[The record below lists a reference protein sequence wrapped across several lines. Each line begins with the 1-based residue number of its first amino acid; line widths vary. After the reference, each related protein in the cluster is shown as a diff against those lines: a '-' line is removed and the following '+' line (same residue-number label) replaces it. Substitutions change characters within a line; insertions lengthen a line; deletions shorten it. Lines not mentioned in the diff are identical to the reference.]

1 MRNVGWHLFLDAR
14 GIATG
19 GAATPLGLPDWE
31 EEGDSILDE
40 QSKRILVV
48 DDDEAI
54 RQMVEALLKE
64 EGYTV
69 EPAANG
75 EEAVRLVRQKPF
87 DLVIL
92 DIMMPVMDG
101 WEVASRMLCED
112 KTRDI
117 PIIFLTA
124 LSSYTDQ
131 LKGWRMG
138 CFDYITKPFD
148 IGLFMMRVRAA
159 LDDSGDT
166 PAAPRPEVEAL
177 VEKKMEQLL
186 QLMSETLQRDFGLR
200 RMGVVDV
207 MDDYAVK
214 EDGE

>member
-1 MRNVGWHLFLDAR
+1 
-14 GIATG
+14 
-19 GAATPLGLPDWE
+19 
-31 EEGDSILDE
+31 
-40 QSKRILVV
+40 
-48 DDDEAI
+48 
-54 RQMVEALLKE
+54 
-64 EGYTV
+64 
-69 EPAANG
+69 
-75 EEAVRLVRQKPF
+75 
-87 DLVIL
+87 
-92 DIMMPVMDG
+92 VMDG

-159 LDDSGDT
+159 LDGTS
-166 PAAPRPEVEAL
+166 AVAPRPEVEVL

-214 EDGE
+214 DERE

>member
-1 MRNVGWHLFLDAR
+1 MRDCGKAR
-14 GIATG
+14 VLWAGSGTGISGLAVL
-19 GAATPLGLPDWE
+19 AAMLGRE
-31 EEGDSILDE
+31 NGTLDE
-40 QSKRILVV
+40 KSKNILVV
-48 DDDEAI
+48 DDDDAI
-54 RQMVEALLKE
+54 RQMVETLLAE
-64 EGYTV
+64 EGYDV
-69 EPAANG
+69 DSAANG
-75 EEAVRLVRQKPF
+75 EEAMRVVRQKPF
-87 DLVIL
+87 DLVVL

-159 LDDSGDT
+159 LDGTS
-166 PAAPRPEVEAL
+166 AVAPRPEVEVL

-214 EDGE
+214 DERE

>member
-1 MRNVGWHLFLDAR
+1 M
-14 GIATG
+14 
-19 GAATPLGLPDWE
+19 E
-31 EEGDSILDE
+31 DE
-40 QSKRILVV
+40 RKSILVV

-54 RQMVEALLKE
+54 RQMVGALLAD
-64 EGYTV
+64 EGYQV
-69 EPAANG
+69 EMAPNG
-75 EEAVRLVRQKPF
+75 EEAIKVIRQRRF

-92 DIMMPVMDG
+92 DILMPVMDG

-112 KTRDI
+112 DTRDT

-148 IGLFMMRVRAA
+148 IGLFLMRVKAAVEKADKQRAA
-159 LDDSGDT
+159 TKL
-166 PAAPRPEVEAL
+166 EVETL
-177 VEKKMEQLL
+177 VEQKMEQLL

-207 MDDYAVK
+207 VDDYAVK
-214 EDGE
+214 EGE

>member
-1 MRNVGWHLFLDAR
+1 MEQQAR
-14 GIATG
+14 
-19 GAATPLGLPDWE
+19 
-31 EEGDSILDE
+31 
-40 QSKRILVV
+40 RILVV

-54 RQMVEALLKE
+54 REMVGTVLTE
-64 EGYTV
+64 EGYQV
-69 EPAANG
+69 DLAQNG
-75 EEAVRLVRQKPF
+75 EDAMRQVRQKSF

-101 WEVASRMLCED
+101 WEVASRMLCEEQ
-112 KTRDI
+112 TRNI

-159 LDDSGDT
+159 LDKAGPPGGGAS
-166 PAAPRPEVEAL
+166 AEVEAL
-177 VEKKMEQLL
+177 VAKKMEQLL
-186 QLMSETLQRDFGLR
+186 HLMSETLQRDYGLR
-200 RMGVVDV
+200 RLGVVDV
-207 MDDYAVK
+207 VDDYAVK
-214 EDGE
+214 EERE

>member
-1 MRNVGWHLFLDAR
+1 VELEAK
-14 GIATG
+14 
-19 GAATPLGLPDWE
+19 
-31 EEGDSILDE
+31 S
-40 QSKRILVV
+40 ILVV

-54 RQMVEALLKE
+54 RQMVGTLLVE
-64 EGYTV
+64 EGYQI
-69 EPAANG
+69 EMAHNG
-75 EEAVRLVRQKPF
+75 EEAMRLVRQQPF

-92 DIMMPVMDG
+92 DILMPVMDG

-112 KTRDI
+112 RTRNI

-159 LDDSGDT
+159 LDKASADR
-166 PAAPRPEVEAL
+166 AATQREVEVL

-207 MDDYAVK
+207 VDDYAVK
-214 EDGE
+214 EGAD

>member
-1 MRNVGWHLFLDAR
+1 M
-14 GIATG
+14 
-19 GAATPLGLPDWE
+19 E
-31 EEGDSILDE
+31 ENSRL
-40 QSKRILVV
+40 ILVV

-54 RQMVEALLKE
+54 RLMVETLLEE
-64 EGYTV
+64 EGYGV
-69 EPAANG
+69 ELARNG
-75 EEAVRLVRQKPF
+75 EEAMQLVRQKPY

-101 WEVASRMLCED
+101 WEVASRMLCDER
-112 KTRDI
+112 TCQI

-148 IGLFMMRVRAA
+148 IGLFMMRVRTA
-159 LDDSGDT
+159 LERSG
-166 PAAPRPEVEAL
+166 PRSGAVLDVEAL
-177 VEKKMEQLL
+177 LEKKMEQLL
-186 QLMSETLQRDFGLR
+186 QLMSETLQRDYGLR

-207 MDDYAVK
+207 MDDYAMK
-214 EDGE
+214 DERE

>member
-1 MRNVGWHLFLDAR
+1 M
-14 GIATG
+14 
-19 GAATPLGLPDWE
+19 
-31 EEGDSILDE
+31 E
-40 QSKRILVV
+40 QLKRILVV

-54 RQMVEALLKE
+54 RQMVETLLVE
-64 EGYTV
+64 DGYRV
-69 EPAANG
+69 ELAQNG
-75 EEAVRLVRQKPF
+75 EEAIRLVRQKPF
-87 DLVIL
+87 DLVVL

-101 WEVASRMLCED
+101 WEVASRMLCEES
-112 KTRDI
+112 TRDI

-148 IGLFMMRVRAA
+148 IGLFMLRVRAA
-159 LDDSGDT
+159 LEKAGSRGGGST
-166 PAAPRPEVEAL
+166 YEVEAL

-207 MDDYAVK
+207 VDDYAVK
-214 EDGE
+214 EERE

>member
-1 MRNVGWHLFLDAR
+1 MRDCGKAR
-14 GIATG
+14 VLWAGSGTGISG
-19 GAATPLGLPDWE
+19 LVVLAAMLGRE
-31 EEGDSILDE
+31 NGTLDE
-40 QSKRILVV
+40 KSKNILVV
-48 DDDEAI
+48 DDDDAI
-54 RQMVEALLKE
+54 RQMVETLLAE
-64 EGYTV
+64 EGYDV
-69 EPAANG
+69 DSAANG
-75 EEAVRLVRQKPF
+75 EEAMRVVRQKPF
-87 DLVIL
+87 DLVVL

-159 LDDSGDT
+159 LDGTS
-166 PAAPRPEVEAL
+166 AVAPRPEVEVL

-214 EDGE
+214 DERE

>member
-1 MRNVGWHLFLDAR
+1 M
-14 GIATG
+14 
-19 GAATPLGLPDWE
+19 
-31 EEGDSILDE
+31 DE
-40 QSKRILVV
+40 KPKSILVV
-48 DDDEAI
+48 DDDDAI
-54 RQMVEALLKE
+54 RQMVETLLKE
-64 EGYTV
+64 EGYQI
-69 EPAANG
+69 ESAANG
-75 EEAVRLVRQKPF
+75 EEAMRLVRQKPF
-87 DLVIL
+87 DLVVL

-112 KTRDI
+112 KTRNI

-159 LDDSGDT
+159 LEEPG
-166 PAAPRPEVEAL
+166 AAAVAPRPDVEAL

-207 MDDYAVK
+207 MDDYAMK
-214 EDGE
+214 DEGE